1 MTWLVFKTSLGK
13 AWLWCKHNWK
23 IVTLVVYTILL
34 YVIFSKNVRN
44 AKKMLADARDA
55 HKAEV
60 AALEEAYAQAI
71 KEREGN
77 LKKYQLTL
85 ELIEKKLEEESQQ
98 ITSQQKQRVKE
109 IINEAKDDPNKLAEL
124 IKEEFGFEIWE
135 KSND

>member
-1 MTWLVFKTSLGK
+1 MTWLAFKTGLGK
-13 AWLWCKHNWK
+13 VWLWCKHNWK
-23 IVTLVVYTILL
+23 IGALIVYTILL

-71 KEREGN
+71 KEREDN